1 MEKLKN
7 NLPLIILIVLE
18 LAVGVLLLINAELF
32 TRVILILFGV
42 GLMGIGVLFL
52 VRSITNADNGAMSWL
67 ALALSVV
74 AFVVGV
80 LCTFFSGSLI
90 NVVAI
95 IAVIYGV
102 IMVISAIFKIKAYL
116 DVRRMG
122 LKPSPFTLLSAVIAF
137 ILGVVIILNP
147 FKAVEALFIF
157 TGIVLIVQA
166 VLDIAMLVFKIKLE
180 N

>member
-7 NLPLIILIVLE
+7 NLPLIILIALE
-18 LAVGVLLLINAELF
+18 LAVGILLLINAELF

-42 GLMGIGVLFL
+42 ALMAVGVLFL
-52 VRSITNADNGAMSWL
+52 VRSFTEADRGAMSWI
-67 ALALSVV
+67 ALAVAAV

-80 LCTFFSGSLI
+80 LCTFFSGALI
-90 NVVAI
+90 NVFAV
-95 IAVIYGV
+95 IAVAYGA
-102 IMVISAIFKIKAYL
+102 ILVISAIFKVKAYF

-137 ILGVVIILNP
+137 ILGVIIILNP
-147 FKAVEALFIF
+147 FKTVEVLWVF